1 MNTSRA
7 LLLSGILAL
16 TTSPVFAGANVGSK
30 APKID
35 VGTWFNL
42 PKGMKSIKPKDL
54 KGQVVLLEFWAT
66 W

>member
-16 TTSPVFAGANVGSK
+16 TASPVFAAANVGDK

-35 VGTWFNL
+35 AGAWFNL
-42 PKGMKSIKPKDL
+42 PKGMKSINPKHL
-54 KGQVVLLEFWAT
+54 KGQIVLLEFWAT